1 MAKQPRILAGKTAAV
16 TGAAR
21 GIGRATA
28 QALLSQGM
36 KVAIGDVDEQA
47 ARRTAEELGASA
59 VALPLDVTDRSSFGA
74 FLDAAEERN
83 GPLDVLVN
91 NAGIMQIGRFIDEDD
106 LTARRMIDINLH
118 GVILGCKLALER
130 MIPRDRGHIV
140 NISSQAGKFGAPGG
154 ATYSATKHAVVG
166 LTEAIR
172 GELRLM
178 GAHIDVSYVM
188 PFVVNTELGSGLGQ
202 ARGMSNLEP
211 SDVAESIVEALQ
223 TGLVDVWVPKSAK
236 RTNVLGA
243 VLPRALSEGMARA
256 MRADRVLAGADLG
269 RRRDYELRASRSE
282 PGLEPAPEPQQIAA
296 DTTASPP
303 DSGVAP
309 AVPPPLEPEQRI

>member
-1 MAKQPRILAGKTAAV
+1 
-16 TGAAR
+16 
-21 GIGRATA
+21 
-28 QALLSQGM
+28 
-36 KVAIGDVDEQA
+36 
-47 ARRTAEELGASA
+47 
-59 VALPLDVTDRSSFGA
+59 
-74 FLDAAEERN
+74 
-83 GPLDVLVN
+83 
-91 NAGIMQIGRFIDEDD
+91 
-106 LTARRMIDINLH
+106 
-118 GVILGCKLALER
+118 
-130 MIPRDRGHIV
+130 
-140 NISSQAGKFGAPGG
+140 
-154 ATYSATKHAVVG
+154 
-166 LTEAIR
+166 
-172 GELRLM
+172 
-178 GAHIDVSYVM
+178 M